1 MKHDVSS
8 FLGDILAAIQS
19 IEDFLNGVD
28 ETTFLASD
36 LMRSAVERKFIIIG
50 EALSQVDKLGFTD
63 GIAIAE
69 QQQIIGF
76 RHRLVH
82 GYRIIDG
89 RRVYATAKEA
99 MPVLKAAVSKLLLNP
114 H

>member
-8 FLGDILAAIQS
+8 FLGDIPAAIQS

-76 RHRLVH
+76 RHRFTVIVLST
-82 GYRIIDG
+82 GG
-89 RRVYATAKEA
+89 AFMRRPKR
-99 MPVLKAAVSKLLLNP
+99 PCQFSRQP
-114 H
+114 CPSFF